1 MPRKVSVRPSV
12 IVVCSI
18 AILGW
23 SAAARAQAVEA
34 FNPGANQTAWT
45 LAMQPD
51 GKIIVGGQF
60 TGLGNGTGATLR
72 NGLGRLNPDGTVDAS
87 FNPGTNSIVQ
97 AVAVQPDGKILIGGN
112 FTSVGGGT
120 GLTTIRH
127 HLARLNSD
135 GSVDTTFNPGANNN
149 VDVLIVQPDGKILVG
164 GAFTMLGGG
173 GTGTTTR
180 IALGRLNAD
189 GSLDSFNPGASKAFG
204 GAPIVYTMALQPD
217 GKIVVGGYLNGLGG
231 GTGNTVRN
239 YLGRLEAD
247 GSVDLGFN
255 PGANSIGGVT
265 ALVLQA
271 DGKIVVGGSFT
282 GLGLGTGT
290 GSLRANIGRLHPDG
304 SVDLTFNPGA
314 EAQVNTLAVQI
325 DGRIVLGGYF
335 KWLGDQGGPARSVRN
350 YIGRLN
356 ADGSVDSGFNPG
368 AGNVLNAVAI
378 QPDGAILAAG
388 IFGTVG
394 GGTGVATTR
403 NRIARFTNTDA
414 AVQSLT
420 LTNGGTVETWL
431 RSGAGP
437 EVSRVT
443 FEFSFDGSF
452 YSMLGPGTR
461 ISGGWQ
467 LTSVNLPSARAVWIR
482 ARGYYGAGF
491 QNGSGSIVE
500 SVLVLRP
507 RRSEGDFD
515 GDGTADITVYRPS
528 NGTWFS
534 LGSASG
540 FTAGTGVPWG
550 TAGDLPVPGDY
561 DGDRK
566 ADVAVYRPSAGAW
579 FLLKSTTGFTTS
591 STYQWGTTGDTP
603 VPADYDGDGLT
614 DIAVYRPS
622 SATWFVLLSGTGFTG
637 SAVYTWG
644 TTGDLPLPADYDG
657 DGKADLGLYR
667 PSTGTWFILKSG
679 ANFSSSDTYQ
689 FGSTGDVP
697 VPADYDG
704 DGRTDIAVFRGGT
717 WFLNQTSAA
726 VATFTWGVSTDVPV
740 PGDYD
745 SDGKADIAVY
755 RPSTGNWFIL
765 KSSSNNT
772 SQATYQ
778 WGTSGDRPILA
789 SLPILRP
796 RKSDGDFD
804 GDGTADIT
812 IYRPSNGTWLS
823 LGSASGF
830 TAGTGVP
837 WGTAGDLPVPGDYD
851 GDRKTDV
858 AVYRPSSGVW
868 FLLKSTT
875 GFTTSSTYQW
885 GTTGDTPVPAD
896 YDGDG
901 LTDIA
906 VYRPSSTT
914 WFVLLSG
921 TGFTGSA
928 VYAWGTA
935 GDLPLPAD
943 YDGDGKADLGLYRPS
958 TGTWFILKSGAN
970 FSSSDTYQFGSTGDV
985 PVPADYDGDG
995 RTDIAVFRGG
1005 TWFLNQTSAAVA
1017 TFTWGVS
1024 TDVPVPGDY
1033 DSDGKADIAVYRPS
1047 TGNWFILKSSSN
1059 YTSATTYQWGT
1070 SGDSPILKRP

>member
-1 MPRKVSVRPSV
+1 MPRNICVRPSA

-18 AILGW
+18 AILSW
-23 SAAARAQAVEA
+23 STAARAQAVEA

-51 GKIIVGGQF
+51 GKILVGGQF
-60 TGLGNGTGATLR
+60 TGLGDGTGATLR
-72 NGLGRLNPDGTVDAS
+72 NRLGRLNPDGTVDAS

-120 GLTTIRH
+120 GLTSVRH

-135 GSVDTTFNPGANNN
+135 GTVDTSFNPGANNT
-149 VDVLIVQPDGKILVG
+149 VDVVIVQPDGKILVG
-164 GAFTMLGGG
+164 GAFTTLGGG

-180 IALGRLNAD
+180 IALGRLNPD

-217 GKIVVGGYLNGLGG
+217 GKVVVGGYLNGLGG
-231 GTGNTVRN
+231 GTGNVVRN

-255 PGANSIGGVT
+255 PGANSISGVT
-265 ALVLQA
+265 ALALQA

-282 GLGLGTGT
+282 GLGAGTGT

-314 EAQVNTLAVQI
+314 EFQVNSLAVQI
-325 DGRIVLGGYF
+325 DGRIVLGGAF

-356 ADGSVDSGFNPG
+356 ADGSVDGGFNPG

-388 IFGTVG
+388 IFTTVG
-394 GGTGVATTR
+394 GGTGVTTAR

-431 RSGAGP
+431 RSGSGP

-452 YSMLGPGTR
+452 YSMLGAGNR

-467 LTSVNLPSARAVWIR
+467 LQSVNLPSARSVWIR

-500 SVLVLRP
+500 SVV
-507 RRSEGDFD
+507 
-515 GDGTADITVYRPS
+515 V
-528 NGTWFS
+528 
-534 LGSASG
+534 
-540 FTAGTGVPWG
+540 
-550 TAGDLPVPGDY
+550 
-561 DGDRK
+561 
-566 ADVAVYRPSAGAW
+566 
-579 FLLKSTTGFTTS
+579 
-591 STYQWGTTGDTP
+591 
-603 VPADYDGDGLT
+603 
-614 DIAVYRPS
+614 
-622 SATWFVLLSGTGFTG
+622 
-637 SAVYTWG
+637 
-644 TTGDLPLPADYDG
+644 
-657 DGKADLGLYR
+657 
-667 PSTGTWFILKSG
+667 
-679 ANFSSSDTYQ
+679 
-689 FGSTGDVP
+689 
-697 VPADYDG
+697 
-704 DGRTDIAVFRGGT
+704 
-717 WFLNQTSAA
+717 
-726 VATFTWGVSTDVPV
+726 
-740 PGDYD
+740 
-745 SDGKADIAVY
+745 
-755 RPSTGNWFIL
+755 
-765 KSSSNNT
+765 
-772 SQATYQ
+772 
-778 WGTSGDRPILA
+778 
-789 SLPILRP
+789 LRP

-812 IYRPSNGTWLS
+812 IYRPSSGAWYS

-830 TAGTGVP
+830 TAGTGVA
-837 WGTAGDLPVPGDYD
+837 WGAGGDLPVPGDYD

-858 AVYRPSSGVW
+858 AVYRPSTGVW
-868 FLLKSTT
+868 FFLKSST
-875 GFTTSSTYQW
+875 GFSTSGTYQW
-885 GTTGDTPVPAD
+885 GSTGDQPVPAD

-901 LTDIA
+901 STDLAIF
-906 VYRPSSTT
+906 RPSSAS
-914 WFVLLSG
+914 WYMLLSS
-921 TGFTGSA
+921 TGFTGGA
-928 VYAWGTA
+928 GYAWGVN
-935 GDLPLPAD
+935 GDVPLPAD

-958 TGTWFILKSGAN
+958 TGHWFILKSGTN
-970 FSSSDTYQFGSTGDV
+970 FASWDTYQFGTTGDI

-995 RTDIAVFRGG
+995 RTDVAVFRPSNGS
-1005 TWFLNQTSAAVA
+1005 WYLNRTTAAFA
-1017 TFTWGVS
+1017 AFAWGVG
-1024 TDVPVPGDY
+1024 TDVPVAGDY
-1033 DSDGKADIAVYRPS
+1033 DGDGKADVAVYRPS
-1047 TGNWFILKSSSN
+1047 TANWFVLKSSSN
-1059 YTSATTYQWGT
+1059 NTSQITYQWGA
-1070 SGDSPILKRP
+1070 SGDIPILKRP